1 MNQEFN
7 KIASN
12 YESASRYSN
21 CLTFSKQMPY
31 RDQSAAIMRTINSPH
46 NGLISSLAKVKQ
58 MLVSESYKLLNNSII
73 DNQDAT
79 DSANRVHNELNVIR
93 RLKENFTQWSVF
105 ADKAGID
112 YSRNLSRIEEL
123 ERMNDVLI
131 LPYKRTINFIEEVR
145 LLAPYLVKSKNTPNH
160 ETYTDMLAE
169 LKDDYRDILTDIS
182 FVDYFK
188 TIKNDII
195 NYIDEFKQILDSLV
209 DQIQEVNPE
218 ILSTISSQYVQDI
231 NKVNSGVS
239 EFLISKSFDD
249 KIKAIIE
256 LEDNQKIQAYVVFDD
271 ESIAVKRRGEFVTI
285 NKKEDLEQSFKDLKH
300 SIITSKLKKRPNIAK
315 FFIQLTED
323 NPYFDKCIL
332 AMDTFINNEQ
342 ILKNMKMDFN
352 QFKHRSF
359 EVIDDYMNDLINQH
373 KLKQYANS
381 IISNKYKHL
390 LSDDALESFKVLKE
404 LNISEQK
411 LQQFVGKKLASIATP
426 EEFET
431 YLEKVIDQFS
441 GFSHSSISSRLED
454 KNIKPVYDEDN
465 VLVFP
470 VKTYADSK
478 DLGSVSWCIVRNE
491 SYFDSYTIDNQ
502 KQYFLYDFNK
512 NERENTSMIGF
523 TLTEDGEF
531 HTQHLKNDDYF
542 KVNQRLQDIANR
554 IMYENKDEFVLSEI
568 KLKQLNEEFEN
579 SNNQKLN
586 KHKQGL

>member
-31 RDQSAAIMRTINSPH
+31 RDQSMAIMRTINSPH

-112 YSRNLSRIEEL
+112 YSKDLSRIEEL

-188 TIKNDII
+188 TIKNDIV

>member
-58 MLVSESYKLLNNSII
+58 MLISESYKLLNNSII

-169 LKDDYRDILTDIS
+169 LKNDYRDILTDIS

-188 TIKNDII
+188 TIKNDIV

-209 DQIQEVNPE
+209 DQIQEANPE

-465 VLVFP
+465 VLVFQ

-554 IMYENKDEFVLSEI
+554 IIYENKDEFVLSEI